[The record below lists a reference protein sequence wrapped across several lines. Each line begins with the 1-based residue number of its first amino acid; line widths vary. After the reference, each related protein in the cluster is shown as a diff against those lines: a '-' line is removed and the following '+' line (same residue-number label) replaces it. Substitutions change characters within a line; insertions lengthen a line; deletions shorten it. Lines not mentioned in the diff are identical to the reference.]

1 MGIGPAEARGLTY
14 WEYSALL
21 QTWNAR
27 HDPDG
32 VHEPV
37 AAPADAFVRE
47 RQARLAERGIS
58 RVALDPASVNCEF
71 QPPGQNSPG
80 VPRGDL

>member
-1 MGIGPAEARGLTY
+1 MGVGPAEACELSY

-21 QTWNAR
+21 QNWNAR

-37 AAPADAFVRE
+37 VAPGDRFVRE
-47 RQARLAERGIS
+47 RQARLAARGIGA
-58 RVALDPASVNCEF
+58 V
-71 QPPGQNSPG
+71 
-80 VPRGDL
+80 

>member
-1 MGIGPAEARGLTY
+1 MTMGIGPGEARELNY

-32 VHEPV
+32 PSEPV
-37 AAPADAFVRE
+37 QPPDDRFVRE
-47 RQARLAERGIS
+47 RQARLAERG
-58 RVALDPASVNCEF
+58 VAGAGDG
-71 QPPGQNSPG
+71 QPS
-80 VPRGDL
+80 

>member
-1 MGIGPAEARGLTY
+1 MTMGIGPSDAHDLTY

-32 VHEPV
+32 SNEPV
-37 AAPADAFVRE
+37 AAPADSFVRD
-47 RQARLAERGIS
+47 RQARLANRGIGK
-58 RVALDPASVNCEF
+58 L
-71 QPPGQNSPG
+71 
-80 VPRGDL
+80 

>member
-1 MGIGPAEARGLTY
+1 MGVDPATARELSY

-32 VHEPV
+32 GHEPV
-37 AAPADAFVRE
+37 APPVDAFVRE
-47 RQARLAERGIS
+47 RQARLAERGI
-58 RVALDPASVNCEF
+58 
-71 QPPGQNSPG
+71 G
-80 VPRGDL
+80 RG